1 MKISTLRNKVNGR
14 KIPIWTIIFWLVV
27 WHLASLMIGH
37 DILLVSP
44 VTVIK
49 CLGVLIF
56 QTEFWKSI
64 MFSLIR
70 IAGGFLSAV
79 LLGVFFSALSHTF
92 KFIDELISLPVAVIK
107 STPVAS
113 FIILALIWIPSRN
126 LSVFISFL
134 IVFPVI
140 YTNVLT
146 GIEKMDYK
154 LIEMA
159 KVFDMSFMKKF
170 RYIYILQVM
179 PYFRAACGVSL
190 GMCWKAGIAAEIIGI
205 PKGSIGEH
213 LYNAKVYLNTPE
225 LFAWTVV
232 IIFVSILFEKLFL
245 FAIDMVNKMI

>member
-1 MKISTLRNKVNGR
+1 
-14 KIPIWTIIFWLVV
+14 
-27 WHLASLMIGH
+27 
-37 DILLVSP
+37 
-44 VTVIK
+44 
-49 CLGVLIF
+49 
-56 QTEFWKSI
+56 
-64 MFSLIR
+64 
-70 IAGGFLSAV
+70 
-79 LLGVFFSALSHTF
+79 
-92 KFIDELISLPVAVIK
+92 
-107 STPVAS
+107 
-113 FIILALIWIPSRN
+113 
-126 LSVFISFL
+126 
-134 IVFPVI
+134 
-140 YTNVLT
+140 
-146 GIEKMDYK
+146 MDYK

-170 RYIYILQVM
+170 RYIYISQVM

>member
-126 LSVFISFL
+126 LSVFISCL

-140 YTNVLT
+140 YTNVLP

-170 RYIYILQVM
+170 RYIYISQIM